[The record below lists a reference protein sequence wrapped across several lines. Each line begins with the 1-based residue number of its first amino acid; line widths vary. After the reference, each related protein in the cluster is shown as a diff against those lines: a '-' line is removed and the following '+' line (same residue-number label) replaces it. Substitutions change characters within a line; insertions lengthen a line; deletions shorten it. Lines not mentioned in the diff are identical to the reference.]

1 MSFKLMRVIPFL
13 VLPFTSACKDN
24 TEPQKVITPQV
35 ITGIVDATANSEIPP
50 VTELKLKELTN
61 EEIKV
66 LDAVESFLKTYT
78 GNGAYNYGSIDRFL
92 AGLRVDYRGI
102 IDGAREKLEQADAKR
117 KTKQNDAKAKK
128 EAESNYAK
136 AKSDLD
142 YVEKYE
148 KKALG
153 FFENMGV
160 TNQVNKRG
168 TQQIKEFLVEM
179 GVDPKT
185 ADIPDDADSD
195 DADSDAADSI
205 KKPLVTRDILL
216 KLGDDVRVLKKL
228 IEREQLPG
236 TKVAILNIDLKL
248 VASVRKREQIVPDRV
263 TLINLPSD
271 SISLNK

>member
-13 VLPFTSACKDN
+13 VLPFTSACRN
-24 TEPQKVITPQV
+24 NSEPQKVTTPQV
-35 ITGIVDATANSEIPP
+35 IIEIIDVTANSETPL
-50 VTELKLKELTN
+50 VTKPKLQDLTD
-61 EEIKV
+61 EEVKV
-66 LDAVESFLKTYT
+66 LDAVETFLKTYT

-92 AGLRVDYRGI
+92 AGLREDPKGI
-102 IDGAREKLEQADAKR
+102 INDAREKLEQADAKR
-117 KTKQNDAKAKK
+117 KTKQNNAKEK
-128 EAESNYAK
+128 EKAESDYAK

-142 YVEKYE
+142 YAEKYG

-153 FFENMGV
+153 FFENIGV

-185 ADIPDDADSD
+185 ADIQDDTDSD
-195 DADSDAADSI
+195 DANSDDADRI

-216 KLGDDVRVLKKL
+216 EFKKNAHALKRL